1 MALKDLI
8 PWRKHRRNVEVQSGD
23 EYSHKEDNSRREEGN
38 SVPSLKQEM
47 NSLFEDAFRGFGLMP
62 FGSGRLF
69 DRPMGWPNIEVTE
82 TDQEVKVTAEVPG
95 LEEKD
100 LQVAFAN
107 GILAIAGEKKSEAQ
121 DESKRVSERSY
132 SSFERQIPIDNV
144 DENNVAATFKDGVL
158 TVTLR
163 KTAPTHNDARLI

>member
-1 MALKDLI
+1 M
-8 PWRKHRRNVEVQSGD
+8 
-23 EYSHKEDNSRREEGN
+23 
-38 SVPSLKQEM
+38 
-47 NSLFEDAFRGFGLMP
+47 
-62 FGSGRLF
+62 
-69 DRPMGWPNIEVTE
+69 
-82 TDQEVKVTAEVPG
+82 TAEVPG

-100 LQVAFAN
+100 LQVEFAN
-107 GILAIAGEKKSEAQ
+107 GVLAIRGEKKRETQ

-144 DENNVAATFKDGVL
+144 DEDNVAAKFKDGVL